1 MSPTSNEPTT
11 GYGTPSYS
19 GQSGSSSASSGRID
33 QINEMTDMGESYGL
47 DNRVWLG
54 IAAGA
59 AIGIGLMLANRRRPE
74 NRWDRARDIARKVD
88 ADKDEFKE
96 VGRDML
102 DRIRVIYE
110 EGRKVAEEAQHL
122 WTRGRSLVR

>member
-11 GYGTPSYS
+11 GYGTPGYS
-19 GQSGSSSASSGRID
+19 GTGSHIGEPSRMERV
-33 QINEMTDMGESYGL
+33 NEMTGMGETCGL
-47 DNRVWLG
+47 DNRIWLG

-59 AIGIGLMLANRRRPE
+59 AIGIGLMLSRRRPA
-74 NRWDRARDIARKVD
+74 NRWDRARHIARQVD
-88 ADKDEFKE
+88 ANQDDFKE

-110 EGRKVAEEAQHL
+110 EGRKVADEAQHL
-122 WTRGRSLVR
+122 WLRGRKLVRS

>member
-11 GYGTPSYS
+11 GYGTPGYTGPS
-19 GQSGSSSASSGRID
+19 GTGEESSRMERV
-33 QINEMTDMGESYGL
+33 NEMTDMGETYGL

-59 AIGIGLMLANRRRPE
+59 AIGIGLMLSRRRPA
-74 NRWDRARDIARKVD
+74 NRWDRARHIARNVD
-88 ADKDEFKE
+88 AHQDDFKE

-102 DRIRVIYE
+102 ERIRIIYE
-110 EGRKVAEEAQHL
+110 EGRKVADEAQHL
-122 WTRGRSLVR
+122 WVRGRKLVRS